1 MWWAA
6 WSGDRWP
13 RVTMGGERFL
23 MITVLVNVRAGCV
36 VVLMNGGV
44 GAGSGGRCA
53 GKWWCWC

>member
-1 MWWAA
+1 M
-6 WSGDRWP
+6 G
-13 RVTMGGERFL
+13 GGERL

-44 GAGSGGRCA
+44 GAGSGGLGA